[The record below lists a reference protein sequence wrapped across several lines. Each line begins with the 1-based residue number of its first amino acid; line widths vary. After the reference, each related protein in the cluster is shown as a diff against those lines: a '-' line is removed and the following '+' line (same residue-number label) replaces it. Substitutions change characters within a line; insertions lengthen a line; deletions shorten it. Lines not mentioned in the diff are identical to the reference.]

1 MKPRALLCVVM
12 AAMWGGTA
20 VSQTLALR
28 VKPERG
34 EGYTLVAGPSGTA
47 RIDRL
52 YQTSYR
58 AGCAGGQFV
67 LEDVTLG
74 ETGTITA
81 LPADEGI
88 EVSVQ
93 LVRFALTDSVDAM
106 GPCGVTT
113 RPIITKD
120 EGRASRVIPVDGGT
134 VEVRIGMETYRVGV
148 SPIPAS
154 NAVAENSQ
162 P

>member
-1 MKPRALLCVVM
+1 MKPMALLCVVVG
-12 AAMWGGTA
+12 AMWGGTA
-20 VSQTLALR
+20 FAQTLALR

-47 RIDRL
+47 KINRL

-81 LPADEGI
+81 LPANGGI
-88 EVSVQ
+88 EVSMQ
-93 LVRFALTDSVDAM
+93 LARFALTDSVDAM
-106 GPCGVTT
+106 GPCGFTT
-113 RPIITKD
+113 TPIITKD
-120 EGRASRVIPVDGGT
+120 EGNASGVIPADGGT
-134 VEVRIGMETYRVGV
+134 VEVRVGLEIYRVGV

-154 NAVAENSQ
+154 NAVAEISQ